1 MSSSPNFPHTKV
13 ILLWKFPYFIFTE
26 VEQGS
31 VDTYL
36 SIELTVANL
45 HTTNAGE
52 REPQV
57 DEYKRRRKQATD
69 FSKWRWNGERG
80 SKRGKSLSR
89 ALAPQLFK
97 VGWVGLGCWLLCGG
111 SVEIDK
117 CFALKMLD
125 FVCCCSCGNIELLEQ
140 TKENIF

>member
-1 MSSSPNFPHTKV
+1 M
-13 ILLWKFPYFIFTE
+13 
-26 VEQGS
+26 
-31 VDTYL
+31 
-36 SIELTVANL
+36 

-80 SKRGKSLSR
+80 SKREGEREGK
-89 ALAPQLFK
+89 ACHAPLPPSYSK
-97 VGWVGLGCWLLCGG
+97 LVGLGCWLLCGG